1 MRLKINLNQ
10 FKQLGA
16 PLVGKAKDRYTKP
29 KIGDIR
35 YCYGQDTKLPRAHCA
50 GRNRDEPCR

>member
-1 MRLKINLNQ
+1 MRLKIKLNK
-10 FKQLGA
+10 FKQL
-16 PLVGKAKDRYTKP
+16 VEKRDNKAKERYTKL

-35 YCYGQDTKLPRAHCA
+35 YCYGQDTKLPRSHCA